1 MPLFLIAVRAYVRLG
16 HIMRRKMQR
25 KMRRAMRT
33 TRPWFIGVTVAL
45 LIGWMMLPVLTAG
58 ATSSA
63 GSEPPRV
70 AADERMGQVVTATV
84 QTPVSTTGPQSKQQP
99 DGSVWHVVQGGDTLF
114 IIAIEYGVT
123 VDQIMQLNR
132 LRPGDYL
139 RVGQEL
145 MVKGPAQLPTA
156 TASPQPEL
164 VPTVAVTLQPTAVAG
179 TPAGLCILAFN
190 DRNDNGLYDGNEEL
204 VANVKFTVL
213 SGESQVAA
221 FTTDGIAEPRCF
233 ADLVPGAYTVRVE
246 LPPSYTSTTDEQV
259 GLALA
264 TGQTAR
270 VAFGVRLSGDKTVPK
285 PTPTRLD
292 RMTSVFVGYRGVLVG
307 VLLVAGLVGLTIFR
321 RK

>member
-1 MPLFLIAVRAYVRLG
+1 
-16 HIMRRKMQR
+16 
-25 KMRRAMRT
+25 
-33 TRPWFIGVTVAL
+33 
-45 LIGWMMLPVLTAG
+45 
-58 ATSSA
+58 
-63 GSEPPRV
+63 
-70 AADERMGQVVTATV
+70 MGQVVTATV
-84 QTPVSTTGPQSKQQP
+84 QRPVPTTGPRSKQQP

-123 VDQIMQLNR
+123 VDQIMQLNH
-132 LRPGDYL
+132 LQPGDYL

-156 TASPQPEL
+156 TASPQPET

-179 TPAGLCILAFN
+179 TPAPAGLCIQAFN

-246 LPPSYTSTTDEQV
+246 LPPSYISTTDEQV

-270 VAFGVRLSGDKTVPK
+270 VAFGVRLLGDKTVPR

-292 RMTSVFVGYRGVLVG
+292 RMTSAFVRYRGVLVG

>member
-1 MPLFLIAVRAYVRLG
+1 
-16 HIMRRKMQR
+16 
-25 KMRRAMRT
+25 
-33 TRPWFIGVTVAL
+33 
-45 LIGWMMLPVLTAG
+45 MMSSVLTAG
-58 ATSSA
+58 ATSFA

-70 AADERMGQVVTATV
+70 AADEGMGQVVTTTA
-84 QTPVSTTGPQSKQQP
+84 QTPVSTTGPRSKQQP

-156 TASPQPEL
+156 TASPQPAI

-179 TPAGLCILAFN
+179 TPAPAGLCILAFN

-285 PTPTRLD
+285 PTPTGLD
-292 RMTSVFVGYRGVLVG
+292 RMASVFVRYRGVLVG

>member
-1 MPLFLIAVRAYVRLG
+1 
-16 HIMRRKMQR
+16 MRRKMQR
-25 KMRRAMRT
+25 RMREARLLY
-33 TRPWFIGVTVAL
+33 ISVTVAL
-45 LIGWMMLPVLTAG
+45 LIGWMMSSVLAAG
-58 ATSSA
+58 ATSFA
-63 GSEPPRV
+63 GSEPLRV

-84 QTPVSTTGPQSKQQP
+84 QTPVSTTGPRSKQQP

-179 TPAGLCILAFN
+179 TPAPAGLCIQAFN

>member
-16 HIMRRKMQR
+16 HIMRRKM
-25 KMRRAMRT
+25 RRAMRA
-33 TRPWFIGVTVAL
+33 TRPWFVCVTVAL
-45 LIGWMMLPVLTAG
+45 LIGWMMSSVLTAG
-58 ATSSA
+58 ATSFA

-70 AADERMGQVVTATV
+70 AADEGMGQVVTATA
-84 QTPVSTTGPQSKQQP
+84 QTPVPTTGPRSKQQP
-99 DGSVWHVVQGGDTLF
+99 DGSVWHVVQSGDTLF

-156 TASPQPEL
+156 TASPQPET
-164 VPTVAVTLQPTAVAG
+164 VPTIAVTLQPTAVAG
-179 TPAGLCILAFN
+179 TPAPAGLCIEAFN

-246 LPPSYTSTTDEQV
+246 LPPTYISTTDEQV

-264 TGQTAR
+264 AGQTAR
-270 VAFGVRLSGDKTVPK
+270 VAFGVRLSGDKAVPK

-292 RMTSVFVGYRGVLVG
+292 RMMNVFVEYRGVLVG
-307 VLLVAGLVGLTIFR
+307 VLLVAGLVGLIIFR